1 MEGWEPG
8 FAVCALLR
16 VPCSPVPRSP
26 APRPSTAQHCIP
38 EARPGCA
45 GLPCPEIMGFA

>member
-8 FAVCALLR
+8 FVVCALLR

-38 EARPGCA
+38 EAWPGCA

>member
-16 VPCSPVPRSP
+16 VPRPPVPRSP
-26 APRPSTAQHCIP
+26 APCPSTAQHCIP
-38 EARPGCA
+38 EARLGCA
-45 GLPCPEIMGFA
+45 GLSCPEIMGFA